1 VEQEFTVVNYSV
13 YFWNDPEVHSKYVHL
28 NDRLHSE
35 YHCGED
41 SDVYHTL
48 FRLCSLLCL
57 ELISG
62 KGNYAYLAGPYMVEA
77 VISGTG

>member
-13 YFWNDPEVHSKYVHL
+13 YFWSDTEVYSKYVHL
-28 NDRLHSE
+28 NHRLHSE

-41 SDVYHTL
+41 SVVHQTP
-48 FRLCSLLCL
+48 FKLCSVLCL

-62 KGNYAYLAGPYMVEA
+62 KRNYAHLAVPYMVEA